1 MLKKSTQ
8 FKYKMAITEK
18 ELKELIDI
26 DSSVDR
32 ISNISSDGRN
42 LLLRIPKEVREFL
55 DLKKGDKLRWV
66 IDENKKIKIEVI
78 RQDAEKKKTGS

>member
-1 MLKKSTQ
+1 
-8 FKYKMAITEK
+8 MAITEK
-18 ELKELIDI
+18 ELKELIEV

-42 LLLRIPKEVREFL
+42 LLSRIPKEVREFL

-66 IDENKKIKIEVI
+66 VNENKKVKIEVI
-78 RQDAEKKKTGS
+78 KEDAKKKKTNS

>member
-1 MLKKSTQ
+1 MT
-8 FKYKMAITEK
+8 ITEK

-42 LLLRIPKEVREFL
+42 LLSRIPKEVKEFL

-66 IDENKKIKIEVI
+66 VDENKKVKIEVI
-78 RQDAEKKKTGS
+78 RQDAEKKKTNS